1 MGADFR
7 QLFCLKYE
15 LPPEQFERA
24 LFWMSVFRHSL
35 PVVSLLQRWKP
46 EMFREDYDLMRE
58 VASSTSRGE
67 VICEL
72 NRFYGRNRR
81 VGGFWRNVL
90 YCRVSG
96 KRVLQ
101 IYRSLIAEQ
110 EESLV
115 HSPA

>member
-7 QLFCLKYE
+7 QLFCQKYE
-15 LPPEQFERA
+15 LAPEQFERE
-24 LFWMSVFRHSL
+24 LFRRTLFRHSVPL
-35 PVVSLLQRWKP
+35 ISLLEWWKP
-46 EMFREDYDLMRE
+46 EIFREDRDLVHE
-58 VASSTSRGE
+58 VASCRSRGE
-67 VICEL
+67 VVSEL

-81 VGGFWRNVL
+81 VGGFWRNSL
-90 YCRVSG
+90 LCRVSG

-101 IYRSLIAEQ
+101 IYRSLVGEY